1 MAETNRHIGFRQ
13 FFFFRFPAGH
23 GKDLGHKRPVHGPA
37 SVRYLDDKHSFY
49 DGLNKFS
56 YYNSFFRVKADL
68 LEKGLIRIEKDEYNR
83 TYIQLTNKGLQVY
96 DKLIEIAIL
105 LTDSIIN
112 K

>member
-1 MAETNRHIGFRQ
+1 MTISKLIKLIKKKGFLDTLEVIMQ
-13 FFFFRFPAGH
+13 F
-23 GKDLGHKRPVHGPA
+23 KDEDYKT
-37 SVRYLDDKHSFY
+37 DKHSFY

-68 LEKGLIRIEKDEYNR
+68 HEKVLIRIEKDEYNR

-105 LTDSIIN
+105 FTDSIIN
-112 K
+112 EE